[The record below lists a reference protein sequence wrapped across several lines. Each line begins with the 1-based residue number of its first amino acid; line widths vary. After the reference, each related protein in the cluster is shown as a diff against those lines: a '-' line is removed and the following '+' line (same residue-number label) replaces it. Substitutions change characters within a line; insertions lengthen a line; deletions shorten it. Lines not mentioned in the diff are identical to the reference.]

1 MHLINENELNHD
13 LSDDHFMVLM
23 NYAKLS
29 ERQILLN
36 EFMQTKSSTINKV
49 NQTALKK

>member
-1 MHLINENELNHD
+1 MHLINEHELNRD

-29 ERQILLN
+29 ESHI
-36 EFMQTKSSTINKV
+36 
-49 NQTALKK
+49 